1 MTAVNAAAA
10 ERGSI
15 LDSSR
20 AVVTGVDAPAVYRIH
35 PELSTFSPIGNVVAE
50 IVLASICKA
59 RNVSP
64 PVGRV
69 LMAAHRMGG
78 LSL

>member
-1 MTAVNAAAA
+1 MTAVNTAAA
-10 ERGSI
+10 ERGQI
-15 LDSSR
+15 LASSR
-20 AVVTGVDAPAVYRIH
+20 SVNAKVQTLSHYTDH
-35 PELSTFSPIGNVVAE
+35 PEFSTFSPLGNHVAE

>member
-10 ERGSI
+10 KRGSF
-15 LDSSR
+15 LESSR
-20 AVVTGVDAPAVYRIH
+20 SVDAKVQTLSHYTDH
-35 PELSTFSPIGNVVAE
+35 PGFSTFTPLGNVVAE

-69 LMAAHRMGG
+69 LMAAHKMGG